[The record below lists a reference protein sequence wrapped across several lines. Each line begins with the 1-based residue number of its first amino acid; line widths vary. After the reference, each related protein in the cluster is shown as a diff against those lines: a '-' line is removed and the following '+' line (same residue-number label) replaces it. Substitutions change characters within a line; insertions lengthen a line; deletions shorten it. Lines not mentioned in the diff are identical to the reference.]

1 MWRGLNKCL
10 SQCLVHIKDS
20 RIVKGG
26 GGGGGDVGGEDDED
40 HDA

>member
-1 MWRGLNKCL
+1 ML

>member
-20 RIVKGG
+20 RIVKGD